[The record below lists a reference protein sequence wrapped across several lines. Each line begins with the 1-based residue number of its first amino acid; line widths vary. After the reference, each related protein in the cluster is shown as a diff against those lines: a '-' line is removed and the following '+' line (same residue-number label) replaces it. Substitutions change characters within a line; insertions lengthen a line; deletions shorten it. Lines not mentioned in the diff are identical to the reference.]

1 MRAASPLQYH
11 HGEEFYSCRGCS
23 AAVEVPH
30 RLQSSPEERL
40 AWLEEL
46 ERAHAGCLIGAV
58 LGWPKETGG
67 SARCTA

>member
-1 MRAASPLQYH
+1 MNSGSPLQYH
-11 HGEEFYSCRGCS
+11 HGEEFYSCQGCG

-40 AWLEEL
+40 AWLEEI
-46 ERAHAGCLIGAV
+46 EREHASCLMRAA
-58 LGWPKETGG
+58 LAWPKETDG